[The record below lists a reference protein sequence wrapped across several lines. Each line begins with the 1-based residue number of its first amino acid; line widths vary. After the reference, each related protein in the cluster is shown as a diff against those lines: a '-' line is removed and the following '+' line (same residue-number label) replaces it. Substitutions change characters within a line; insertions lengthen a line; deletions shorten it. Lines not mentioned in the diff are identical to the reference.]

1 MAAKQELYIE
11 QEVRKA
17 IDILY
22 PPGAL
27 FEVRT
32 IGGRNGKNTL
42 SGYFSDADTLFEA
55 FKKVDLRKS
64 NVYIT
69 LNALDP
75 ACGAR
80 GQWERF
86 VSNATA
92 TADNNVIWYQWFFV
106 DLDPIRIADV
116 SSTDEELGYAKEL
129 ARKVYVYL
137 KDLGFEEPVKA
148 LSGNGCH
155 LLYRISMKNDE
166 EGKNTALVEKCLK
179 VLAMLFDTDK
189 VKIDTTNYNPSRIC
203 KLHGTLAQK
212 GANKQDRPY
221 RFSRIFSGH
230 PDMPTTSKVFLEKLA
245 AQLPDDD
252 PPPTYRNNRQ
262 SYQQNDFDLIDFM
275 SRNGITYKEDSN
287 DRCRIYRLDACP
299 FDPSHRNGDAKIFHY
314 TNGAIAFKCHHNHCR
329 DYRWQDVRKKFEPD
343 AYEREF
349 PDETKYDRGWQ
360 NHNREKSKQE
370 VPGQEL
376 LIPDSSEVFRTA
388 REILDDPEP
397 DYEYIRSGITVIDER
412 MKGLQKTGVSVVS
425 GVRGSGKSTMVGQII
440 VNAIEYGQNVVCY
453 SGELNNKKYLHWL
466 IRMAAGKNHVKSAAS
481 GMYVEKADEN
491 LIAEWMGEHFWL
503 YNNKFGNKFSKI
515 EQFLR
520 VKLTE
525 CQADLCVIDNLMA
538 LDLSEYD
545 RDKYE
550 AQTAFMWALKNLA
563 ELTNTH
569 IMVVAHPKKA
579 NGFIRLNDISGSG
592 NISNIVDN
600 AFLVH
605 RVNRDFL
612 NGYQDTFKVS
622 PSNDGAIDN
631 DTTNVIEITK
641 DREFGTQDVF
651 VRLYYEESTKRLR
664 NTKDEFTHYG
674 WEPDADEFTTDL
686 PDDIPF

>member
-1 MAAKQELYIE
+1 MANNQGLFNE
-11 QEVRKA
+11 QEIRKT

-22 PPGAL
+22 PPDSL
-27 FEVRT
+27 FEIRI

-42 SGYFSDADTLFEA
+42 SGYFSNADALFEA
-55 FKKVDLRKS
+55 LKTVDLRKT

-69 LNALDP
+69 LNEINAD
-75 ACGAR
+75 CGAR
-80 GQWERF
+80 NQWNHF
-86 VSNATA
+86 VSGATA
-92 TADNNVIWYQWFFV
+92 TSDDNITWYQWFFV
-106 DLDPIRIADV
+106 DLDPVRIADV

-129 ARKVYVYL
+129 ARKVYEYL

-155 LLYRISMKNDE
+155 LLYRIQISNDE
-166 EGKNTALVEKCLK
+166 DGKHIRLIEKCLK
-179 VLAMLFDTDK
+179 VLSMLFDTDS

-212 GANKQDRPY
+212 GSNRKERPH

-230 PDMPTTSKVFLEKLA
+230 PDMPITSKAFLEKLA

-252 PPPTYRNNRQ
+252 PQPERRSNRQ
-262 SYQQNDFDLIDFM
+262 SYHQNDFDLVDFM

-287 DRCRIYRLDACP
+287 DRARIYKLDSCP

-329 DYRWQDVRKKFEPD
+329 DYKWQDVRKKFEPD
-343 AYEREF
+343 AYEREYN
-349 PDETKYDRGWQ
+349 DGSKYDKGWTA
-360 NHNREKSKQE
+360 HNREKSKQE
-370 VPGQEL
+370 VPGEEL
-376 LIPDSSEVFRTA
+376 HTEDPVQVFRTA

-397 DYEYIRSGITVIDER
+397 DYEYIRSGISVIDQK
-412 MKGLQKTGVSVVS
+412 MKGLQKSGVSVMS
-425 GVRGSGKSTMVGQII
+425 GVRGSGKSTVAGQII
-440 VNAIEYGQNVVCY
+440 VNAINDQQNVVCY
-453 SGELNNKKYLHWL
+453 SGELNNKKYLRWL
-466 IRMAAGKNHVKSAAS
+466 MRQSAGKNHVNVTAS
-481 GMYVEKADEN
+481 GIFLNKEDEN
-491 LIAEWMGEHFWL
+491 KIAEWMGEHFWL
-503 YNNKFGNKFSKI
+503 YNNKYGNKFSRI

-520 VKLTE
+520 VKLQE
-525 CQADLCVIDNLMA
+525 CKADLCVIDNLMA
-538 LDLSEYD
+538 LDLAEYD

-612 NGYQDTFKVS
+612 NGYQDTFKVQ
-622 PSNDGAIDN
+622 PDKDGAIDSN
-631 DTTNVIEITK
+631 TTNVIEIAK

-651 VRLYYEESTKRLR
+651 VKLYYEESTKRLR
-664 NTKDEFTHYG
+664 NSMDEFLHYG
-674 WEPDADEFTTDL
+674 WEPEEDFTTDI